1 MSGFPGNLS
10 DSQKEKLRKFKENV
24 SDVLKPEHDDVKL
37 LKFLRARRFDL
48 KRTEKMFRMDI
59 KWREENKVSTILD
72 WYTIPKVFEKYWCGG
87 VCGLD
92 KEGHA
97 VYISPV
103 GNFDPKGVL
112 FSAKASDILKTYTH
126 AIEFQIRNHRRFT
139 EEKGLKHTEGSLM
152 IFDME
157 NLGVHHVWKPGID
170 MFIKATMIAEQ
181 HYPELIYRLFIIRA
195 PKIFP
200 VSYSLVKPF
209 LREDTRKKIQVLG
222 SNWKE
227 VLLKHIDADQLPVYW
242 GGTKTDPDGN
252 EMCTSL
258 IRVGG
263 KIPKSFYLKDR
274 EPPHT
279 LTTHEVSRGGVI
291 EFKYEVKNPNSV
303 LRYEF
308 QTDCN
313 DIKFGFDRVD
323 GGKGKKTAI
332 LKLEK
337 YNSHMVPENGEI
349 MIAEP
354 GTYIARFDNSHS
366 WTKSKK
372 LSYWLELLEPSD
384 VEPEFQ
390 EMTEGVDSINLND

>member
-24 SDVLKPEHDDVKL
+24 ADVLKPEHDDVLL
-37 LKFLRARRFDL
+37 LKFLRARKFDL
-48 KRTEKMFRMDI
+48 KRTEKMLRMDI

-72 WYTIPKVFEKYWCGG
+72 WYKIPEVFEKYWCGG

-97 VYISPV
+97 IYISPV

-112 FSAKASDILKTYTH
+112 FSAKASDILKTYIH
-126 AIEFQIRNHRRFT
+126 SIEYQFRSHKRFS
-139 EEKGLKHTEGSLM
+139 EQRGLKHTEGSLM

-157 NLGVHHVWKPGID
+157 NLGVHHLWKPAID
-170 MFIKATMIAEQ
+170 MFIKA
-181 HYPELIYRLFIIRA
+181 
-195 PKIFP
+195 
-200 VSYSLVKPF
+200 S
-209 LREDTRKKIQVLG
+209 IQ
-222 SNWKE
+222 
-227 VLLKHIDADQLPVYW
+227 
-242 GGTKTDPDGN
+242 
-252 EMCTSL
+252 M
-258 IRVGG
+258 
-263 KIPKSFYLKDR
+263 
-274 EPPHT
+274 
-279 LTTHEVSRGGVI
+279 
-291 EFKYEVKNPNSV
+291 
-303 LRYEF
+303 YEF
-308 QTDCN
+308 QTDCS
-313 DIKFGFDRVD
+313 DIKFGFDLVD
-323 GGKGKKTAI
+323 AKGKKTAI

-354 GTYIARFDNSHS
+354 GTYVARFDNSHS

-390 EMTEGVDSINLND
+390 EMVEGADSMNLND

>member
-24 SDVLKPEHDDVKL
+24 ADVLKPEHDDVLL
-37 LKFLRARRFDL
+37 LKFLRARKFDL
-48 KRTEKMFRMDI
+48 KRTEKMLKMDI
-59 KWREENKVSTILD
+59 KWREENKVSTIFD
-72 WYTIPKVFEKYWCGG
+72 WYKIPE
-87 VCGLD
+87 
-92 KEGHA
+92 
-97 VYISPV
+97 
-103 GNFDPKGVL
+103 
-112 FSAKASDILKTYTH
+112 
-126 AIEFQIRNHRRFT
+126 R
-139 EEKGLKHTEGSLM
+139 GLKHTEGSLM

-157 NLGVHHVWKPGID
+157 NLGVHHLWKPAID
-170 MFIKATMIAEQ
+170 MFIKTAVIAEQ

-200 VSYSLVKPF
+200 VTYSLVKPF

-227 VLLKHIDADQLPVYW
+227 VLLKQIDPDQLPVYW

-291 EFKYEVKNPNSV
+291 EFKYEVKNANSV
-303 LRYEF
+303 MRYEF
-308 QTDCN
+308 QTDCS
-313 DIKFGFDRVD
+313 DIKFGFDLVD
-323 GGKGKKTAI
+323 AKGKKTAI

-337 YNSHMVPENGEI
+337 YNSHMVPENGEL

-354 GTYIARFDNSHS
+354 GTYVARFDNSHS

-390 EMTEGVDSINLND
+390 EMVEGADSMNLND